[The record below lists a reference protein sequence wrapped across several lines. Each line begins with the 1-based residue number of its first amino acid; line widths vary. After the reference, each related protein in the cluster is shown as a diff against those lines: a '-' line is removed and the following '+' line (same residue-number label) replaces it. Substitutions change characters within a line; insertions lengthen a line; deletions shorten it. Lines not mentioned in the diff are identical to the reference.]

1 MNEMHAVRVKKGHDG
16 SEALRMRMVASRMV
30 GMYRLMN
37 EQVNEEK
44 TNTMLDYTADHSP
57 YSKWSKFRTIVAEQL
72 YKGLTSRKS
81 MLKALR
87 KASKETGSLKDLL
100 WKKGNIF
107 PYQSISVRVGNI
119 MEASIKRFLKEE
131 FSDWSTKL
139 KEPIKKVADYNI
151 QVDVATKKGDNL
163 IVAELKYNFNLDTE
177 KAKAVVEKLDILNIS
192 IKDHIKD
199 VDSEVKPNVC
209 FVSLRYPTV
218 KSMPKLKP
226 VLESIRSQYIIGYQE
241 FFNFF
246 NVNVTETMWENLHD
260 KISKEADKS
269 FQLYKNEV

>member
-1 MNEMHAVRVKKGHDG
+1 MNTTRVKKGQG
-16 SEALRMRMVASRMV
+16 RAEALRIRNITSRMV

-37 EQVNEEK
+37 EQANAEK

-72 YKGLTSRKS
+72 YKGLTSRDS
-81 MLKALR
+81 MVGMLR
-87 KASKETGSLKDLL
+87 RASRKTGSLKELL

-107 PYQSISVRVGNI
+107 PYHPISVRVGNI

-131 FSDWSTKL
+131 FSDWSGRL
-139 KEPIKKVADYNI
+139 KDPIKKVADYNI

-163 IVAELKYNFNLDTE
+163 IIAELKYNFNLDTE

-199 VDSEVKPNVC
+199 VNDETKSNVC

-226 VLESIRSQYIIGYQE
+226 VLESIRSQYIVGYQE

-260 KISKEADKS
+260 KISEEASKS
-269 FQLYKNEV
+269 FELYRNEV